1 MTEEKPVEEPVQ
13 EQSEEQSGIS
23 AAEEKPLEQPHF
35 DPDAEKKPTEKP
47 TEEKPVETKA
57 PEVNTEEKSA
67 EQKKAEANPEYMGNE
82 MGEDILSIPLDDP
95 VANAAASKIQVC
107 HKAFF
112 IGNLHRHF
120 QKLFRG
126 AKGKGFKDRILANR
140 QMNAMQLLKKSAKEG
155 FSSLLLLCFQGFEA
169 RESIRPCHMTLT

>member
-47 TEEKPVETKA
+47 SEEKPIETKA
-57 PEVNTEEKSA
+57 PEEKTEEKSA

-112 IGNLHRHF
+112 FIFDCQFSETFPRCQRKRF
-120 QKLFRG
+120 QRPNSCKSSNECNAITQKVCQGRFQQFITTLFS
-126 AKGKGFKDRILANR
+126 GFRDQRID
-140 QMNAMQLLKKSAKEG
+140 
-155 FSSLLLLCFQGFEA
+155 
-169 RESIRPCHMTLT
+169 